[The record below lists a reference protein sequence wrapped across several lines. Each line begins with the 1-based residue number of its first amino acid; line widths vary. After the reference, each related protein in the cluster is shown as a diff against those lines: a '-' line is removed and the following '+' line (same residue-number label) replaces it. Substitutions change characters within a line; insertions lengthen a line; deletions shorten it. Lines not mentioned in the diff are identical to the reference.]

1 MIYLILF
8 LIWILGIVVME
19 LQLSYQK
26 KYKRY
31 EYNQRQHG
39 MISFNNNQLAIMRW
53 LWPITVIV
61 FMVLLTIVLL
71 IKFVIDVT
79 VSIVK
84 YKKDDK

>member
-8 LIWILGIVVME
+8 VLWVLGIVIME

-26 KYKRY
+26 KYKRH

-39 MISFNNNQLAIMRW
+39 MISFNNKQLAIMRW

-61 FMVLLTIVLL
+61 FMLILTIILL
-71 IKFVIDVT
+71 IEFVIDVT